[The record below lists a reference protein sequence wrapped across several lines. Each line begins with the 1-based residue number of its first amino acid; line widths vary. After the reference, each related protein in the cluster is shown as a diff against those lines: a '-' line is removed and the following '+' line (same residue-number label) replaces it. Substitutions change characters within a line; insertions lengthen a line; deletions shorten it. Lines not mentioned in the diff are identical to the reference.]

1 MDEEFVVEIVVGL
14 DYVNLALYLLGYLY
28 YLFLVAPCRDGV
40 LMYSLNARSRNV
52 QTLYVDLLTGEH
64 GGNLI
69 QNTSYV
75 FRVNQQCI

>member
-1 MDEEFVVEIVVGL
+1 MDEELVVEIVVGL
-14 DYVNLALYLLGYLY
+14 DNVNLAFYLLGNLN
-28 YLFLVAPCRDGV
+28 YLFLVAPCRDGI
-40 LMYSLNARSRNV
+40 LMYSLYARSRNV

-64 GGNLI
+64 SGNLI